1 MREAEARAAAG
12 AAHVDVGRP
21 QTENRDAARR
31 ALVRRQRLERNVEL
45 GRIGVPLGVEGPQR
59 APGPRGAVE
68 RDVAATHLA
77 VVAGARARRL
87 QADALAENV
96 DGVALLRAERR
107 WEPHL
112 ADAFRG
118 RGERE
123 QRRGGL
129 CSEGVEQ
136 WAGAGELAAFVCH
149 GSTVA
154 QMRRDATNV
163 SRAALSYFTRCL
175 TQDLTQACSSV
186 LQLGGQSMR
195 CV

>member
-1 MREAEARAAAG
+1 MRPFACARRRARAAAG

-21 QTENRDAARR
+21 QTEHRDAARR
-31 ALVRRQRLERNVEL
+31 ALVRRQGLERNVEL
-45 GRIGVPLGVEGPQR
+45 GRLGVPLGVEGPQR

-87 QADALAENV
+87 QADALAEDV

-129 CSEGVEQ
+129 CAEGVDQ
-136 WAGAGELAAFVCH
+136 GGGAGELVAAVH
-149 GSTVA
+149 HL
-154 QMRRDATNV
+154 RRRGAV
-163 SRAALSYFTRCL
+163 ALSM
-175 TQDLTQACSSV
+175 
-186 LQLGGQSMR
+186 GGAWLL
-195 CV
+195 